1 MSINI
6 PAFISSLGIMV
17 EGWLGI
23 FIVMGVIIAVVHG
36 LNKFGNEM
44 EATRKSLES
53 VVNHVEKIGTRTR
66 AVERKLRSV
75 HELTAEETQKYFP
88 INDAFDSDDE

>member
-1 MSINI
+1 MSINFG
-6 PAFISSLGIMV
+6 AFIASLKYMV

-44 EATRKSLES
+44 EK
-53 VVNHVEKIGTRTR
+53 KM
-66 AVERKLRSV
+66 
-75 HELTAEETQKYFP
+75 
-88 INDAFDSDDE
+88 NDKQ

>member
-23 FIVMGVIIAVVHG
+23 FIVMGVIILCING
-36 LNKFGNEM
+36 LNKF
-44 EATRKSLES
+44 AAKLE
-53 VVNHVEKIGTRTR
+53 EKQ
-66 AVERKLRSV
+66 ANKES
-75 HELTAEETQKYFP
+75 
-88 INDAFDSDDE
+88 